1 MEIEVDKLIS
11 SAQQP
16 IVPIFKEYRQAYF
29 ENNRFLVDGKSLHW
43 TYNPN
48 EGLTPIFAL
57 LQQLTSRQKKLFCL
71 LNFFF
76 LNPAAFG
83 QSYYHTQ
90 QIHL

>member
-1 MEIEVDKLIS
+1 ME
-11 SAQQP
+11 
-16 IVPIFKEYRQAYF
+16 
-29 ENNRFLVDGKSLHW
+29 KSLRW

-48 EGLTPIFAL
+48 EGLTPIFVL

-90 QIHL
+90 

>member
-1 MEIEVDKLIS
+1 MKIELDKLTT
-11 SAQQP
+11 SAHQP
-16 IVPIFKEYRQAYF
+16 IILVFKEYSQAYYQ
-29 ENNRFLVDGKSLHW
+29 NNRFLVDGKTLRW

-48 EGLTPIFAL
+48 EGLTPIFVH

-90 QIHL
+90 

>member
-1 MEIEVDKLIS
+1 MKIEVDKLIS

-16 IVPIFKEYRQAYF
+16 IILVFKEYRQAYF
-29 ENNRFLVDGKSLHW
+29 ENNRFLVDGKSLRW

-48 EGLTPIFAL
+48 EGLTPIFVL
-57 LQQLTSRQKKLFCL
+57 LQQLTSRQKKPFCL

-90 QIHL
+90 